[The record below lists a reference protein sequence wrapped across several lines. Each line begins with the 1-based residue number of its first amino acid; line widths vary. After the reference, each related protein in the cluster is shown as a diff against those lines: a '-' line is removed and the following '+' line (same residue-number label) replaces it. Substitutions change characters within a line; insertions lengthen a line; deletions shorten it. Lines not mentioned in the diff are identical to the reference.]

1 MKKFSQANH
10 LVGIHA
16 QLETRK
22 PTGLL
27 HECKDLST
35 VKSTQYYKLKRA
47 IRQFKLPQELAS
59 ILSNIPYF
67 PIRIE
72 KTPALSSPQPTLEL
86 PAPEPQRHTQASG

>member
-1 MKKFSQANH
+1 VSWGEGGAVAGLYRSNKSKKLRNRDAMKKFSQANH

-47 IRQFKLPQELAS
+47 IRQFKLPQ
-59 ILSNIPYF
+59 
-67 PIRIE
+67 
-72 KTPALSSPQPTLEL
+72 
-86 PAPEPQRHTQASG
+86 